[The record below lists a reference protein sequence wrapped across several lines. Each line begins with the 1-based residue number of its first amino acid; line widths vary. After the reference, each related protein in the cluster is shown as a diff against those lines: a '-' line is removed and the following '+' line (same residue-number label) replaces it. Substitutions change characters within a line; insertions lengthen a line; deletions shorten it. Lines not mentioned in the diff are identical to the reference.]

1 MCLFVFDF
9 LDFFTML
16 FTIISDSA
24 IDESDGRCPRE
35 LRRIMGGGANSKE
48 RSKEQRGSILRD
60 DADDTT
66 SEVVVGPGDA
76 EIRRNMTGPSSVR
89 R

>member
-1 MCLFVFDF
+1 MVEQ
-9 LDFFTML
+9 
-16 FTIISDSA
+16 IVKRGARS
-24 IDESDGRCPRE
+24 RE
-35 LRRIMGGGANSKE
+35 GAYLRDD
-48 RSKEQRGSILRD
+48 D

-66 SEVVVGPGDA
+66 RSSSGRGDA